1 MLFEKETTMGKKE
14 LNLAQLDKVN
24 GGSAIDE
31 TDLPGDGKNIIPQ
44 KKICYSAKCKGTPQD
59 VIVNS
64 GGRLVCKGCG
74 KPIDEFQH
82 SPGFLPGL

>member
-1 MLFEKETTMGKKE
+1 MGKKE

-24 GGSAIDE
+24 GGSAVDE
-31 TDLPGDGKNIIPQ
+31 GDFGGNTRNGQNNVTAPPQ
-44 KKICYSAKCKGTPQD
+44 KIRCNSTKCRGTMQE
-59 VIVNS
+59 VVANS